1 MVLTDQV
8 IIMAGVQALSEYC
21 RRSFFNFFC
30 EFWDTI
36 ESEELILNWHIK
48 YLCNELQDLSRY
60 IIAREAKPYD
70 LIINIPPGTTKSRIC
85 TIMWPAWLWTQDASL
100 RIITNSY
107 SADLAEDHSSKS
119 RDVILS
125 LKYQKLFPHVRLRQD
140 RTARSNYETRRK
152 GARYTTSTGGTI
164 TGKHAHVI
172 INDDPLNPGQA
183 SSEAMRKAANNHTA
197 TLATRK
203 VDKANTPTV
212 TIMQRLHEDDV
223 TGYLLAQSTDGI
235 KHICLP
241 AEISDEVHPIEL
253 KQFYTNGLL
262 DPIRLSPE
270 VLQEQKTA
278 LGTQM
283 YAGQYDQQPYN
294 KAGNLIRRDWFPIT
308 ANQSLQQVVQQ
319 AQRQRGVHFYI
330 DTAYTTNTKNDP
342 TGVIA
347 VCDDG
352 NSLLIIDAVKV
363 YLEFPELCKWLPNY
377 VRQMGYNHKSTVRIE
392 PKANGLSLIQQLRR
406 YTQLNIVAIDTPT
419 TSKVER
425 ANAASP
431 TLEAQRVKLM
441 AGVWNAGYLDEMAGF
456 PTAKHDEYVD
466 ITGYAVQDFNN
477 RQLTYDNS
485 DLEQLEI
492 IRGIRR

>member
-8 IIMAGVQALSEYC
+8 IIMAGVQALSERC
-21 RRSFFNFFC
+21 TKSFYNFFC

-36 ESEELILNWHIK
+36 ESESLVANWHIR
-48 YLCNELQDLSRY
+48 YLCDELQELSRY
-60 IIAREAKPYD
+60 IVAREPKPYD
-70 LIINIPPGTTKSRIC
+70 LIINIPPGMTKSRIC

-262 DPIRLSPE
+262 DPIRLSRE

-283 YAGQYDQQPYN
+283 YAGQYDQTPFD
-294 KAGNLIRRDWFPIT
+294 KEGNIIKRDWFPIT

>member
-8 IIMAGVQALSEYC
+8 IIMAGVQALSERC
-21 RRSFFNFFC
+21 TKSFYNFFC

-36 ESEELILNWHIK
+36 ESESLVANWHIR
-48 YLCNELQDLSRY
+48 YLCDELQELSRY
-60 IIAREAKPYD
+60 IVAREPKPYD
-70 LIINIPPGTTKSRIC
+70 LIINIPPGMTKSRIC

-283 YAGQYDQQPYN
+283 YAGQYDQTPFD
-294 KAGNLIRRDWFPIT
+294 KEGNIIKRDWFPIT

>member
-8 IIMAGVQALSEYC
+8 IIMAGVQALSERC
-21 RRSFFNFFC
+21 TKSFYNFFC

-36 ESEELILNWHIK
+36 ESESLVANWHIR
-48 YLCNELQDLSRY
+48 YLCDELQELSRY
-60 IIAREAKPYD
+60 IVAREPKPYD

-85 TIMWPAWLWTQDASL
+85 TIMWPAWLWTQDPSL

-125 LKYQKLFPHVRLRQD
+125 LKYQKLFSHVRLRQD

-183 SSEAMRKAANNHTA
+183 FSEAMRKAANDHTA

-283 YAGQYDQQPYN
+283 YAGQYDQTPFD
-294 KAGNLIRRDWFPIT
+294 KEGNIIKRDWFQIVLDLT
-308 ANQSLQQVVQQ
+308 VMKAIEQ
-319 AQRQRGVHFYI
+319 AQKMRGVHFYI
-330 DTAYTTNTKNDP
+330 DTAYTTDAQNDP

-347 VCDDG
+347 VCDYG
-352 NSLLIIDAVKV
+352 NDLLIIDATKV
-363 YLEFPELCKWLPNY
+363 YLEFPELCKWLPSY
-377 VRQMGYNHKSTVRIE
+377 ARQMGYSDRSTVRIE
-392 PKANGLSLIQQLRR
+392 PKANGLSLVQQLQRS
-406 YTQLNIVAIDTPT
+406 TQLNIVAIKAPT
-419 TSKVER
+419 TSKIER

-431 TLEAQRVKLM
+431 TIEGKRVKLL
-441 AGVWNAGYLDEMAGF
+441 AAAWNSDYLDEMAGF
-456 PTAKHDEYVD
+456 PAMAHDEYVD
-466 ITGYAVQDFNN
+466 LTGYAVTDYNE
-477 RQLTYDNS
+477 RIKTYDTS
-485 DLEQLEI
+485 ELDELEEI
-492 IRGIRR
+492 MRLRR

>member
-1 MVLTDQV
+1 MTEQV
-8 IIMAGVQALSEYC
+8 IIDAAIQALSEYC

-60 IIAREAKPYD
+60 IITREAKPYD

-119 RDVILS
+119 RDIILS
-125 LKYQKLFPHVRLRQD
+125 PKYRRLFPEVRLRSD
-140 RTARSNYETRRK
+140 RAALSNYETRSK
-152 GARYTTSTGGTI
+152 GARYTTSTGGTV

-183 SSEAMRKAANNHTA
+183 DSEAMRKAANDHTA

-212 TIMQRLHEDDV
+212 TIMQRLHEEDV
-223 TGYLLAQSTDGI
+223 AGYLLSQKGNNI

-241 AEISDEVHPIEL
+241 AELSDEVRPAEL
-253 KQFYTNGLL
+253 KQYYADGLL
-262 DPIRLSPE
+262 DPVRLPRETLS
-270 VLQEQKTA
+270 EQKIA
-278 LGTQM
+278 LGTRK
-283 YAGQYDQQPYN
+283 YAGQYDQTPFD
-294 KAGNLIRRDWFPIT
+294 KEGNIIKRDWFPIT